1 MEIQDLIARFA
12 MQPLPEGGW
21 FSQGY
26 ISPELLAREQLP
38 ERYRED
44 KPFGTAILYLI
55 SAENF
60 SALHRLPT
68 DEIYHFYLGD
78 PVEMLLIDTSGA
90 AQRVTLGPDVL
101 NGQQVQFVAPRGAWQ
116 GSRVQPGGQFALLG
130 TTMAPGFT
138 PTDYEEARREE
149 LISQFPHL
157 EPEIRALTRI

>member
-1 MEIQDLIARFA
+1 MEIEDLIARFA

-21 FSQGY
+21 FAQGY

-78 PVEMLLIDTSGA
+78 PVEMLLIDAGGA

-116 GSRVQPGGQFALLG
+116 GSRVRPGGRFALLG

-138 PTDYEEARREE
+138 PVDYEEAHRAE
-149 LISQFPHL
+149 LTAQFPHL
-157 EPEIRALTRI
+157 AQEIRALTRI